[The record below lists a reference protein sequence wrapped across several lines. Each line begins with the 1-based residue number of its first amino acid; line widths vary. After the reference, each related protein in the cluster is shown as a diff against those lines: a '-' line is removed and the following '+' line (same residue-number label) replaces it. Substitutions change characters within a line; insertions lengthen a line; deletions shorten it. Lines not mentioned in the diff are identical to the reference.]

1 MRFDEY
7 AAHDATALAAL
18 VRSKEVSPAELRQ
31 VAEAAIAKVNP
42 RLNAVIAPI
51 APEHGQPAS
60 GSDNGPFF
68 GVPTLIKD
76 LVMHAKGV
84 PCDMGSRFVAGSFV
98 SPHDT
103 ELMTK
108 WRATGMRFL
117 GRTNTPELGYCI
129 TTEPVLYGPTRNPW
143 DPTRSPGGS
152 SGGSAAAVAAGIV
165 PVAHAN
171 DGGGS
176 IRIPAAMCGLV
187 GLKPTRGRTATGPE
201 FGQPLHGMG
210 IEFAVTRTVR
220 DCAALLDALEGPGT
234 GDPFEIARPV
244 RPYAQEVG
252 ARQVPLRVAFGTKGM
267 MNAVISS
274 EAEKGVQ
281 VVAALLASM
290 GHRVEEAMPAYDE
303 NLFHAANRTY
313 WEGFLASGV
322 LGLGQMTG
330 RKGGPDN
337 LEATTWASFQ
347 HGAAKSLVDV
357 EMADAFANMTC
368 RAVGQFFMQ
377 HDVLVTPVSNGAARP
392 LGYTNANDP
401 ALGADGWYRHLFENA
416 PFTALWNMTG
426 QPAISLPLH
435 RTADGLPVGIQIVA
449 KLGREDVLIRLAAQL
464 EEALPWKGFV
474 PQVHVAQPLS

>member
-1 MRFDEY
+1 MRLDEY
-7 AAHDATALAAL
+7 AALDATGLAAL
-18 VRSKEVSPAELRQ
+18 IRTKQVSAAEVQRTAQE
-31 VAEAAIAKVNP
+31 AIAKVNP
-42 RLNAVIAPI
+42 RINAVIAPI
-51 APEHGQPAS
+51 APERGRSAPGTESA
-60 GSDNGPFF
+60 PFF

-76 LVMHAKGV
+76 LVMHAEGV

-103 ELMTK
+103 DLMKK
-108 WRATGMRFL
+108 WRATGMTFL

-129 TTEPVLYGPTRNPW
+129 TTEPVLNGPTRNPW
-143 DPTRSPGGS
+143 DLARSPGGS
-152 SGGSAAAVAAGIV
+152 SGGSAAAVAAGLV

-220 DCAALLDALEGPGT
+220 DCAALLDALEGPGI
-234 GDPFEIARPV
+234 GDMFEIPRPV
-244 RPYAQEVG
+244 RPYVQELG
-252 ARQVPLRVAFGTKGM
+252 ARQAPLRVAFGTKGM
-267 MNAVISS
+267 MNAAISP

-290 GHRVEEAMPAYDE
+290 GHRVEEAMPAFDE
-303 NLFHAANRTY
+303 NLFHAANQTY
-313 WEGFLASGV
+313 WEGFLAAGV

-357 EMADAFANMTC
+357 EMADAFANITC
-368 RAVGQFFMQ
+368 RAVGQFFTR

-392 LGYTNANDP
+392 LGYTNADDP
-401 ALGADGWYRHLFENA
+401 NLGADGWYRHLFENA

-449 KLGREDVLIRLAAQL
+449 RHGAEDVLIRLAAQL
-464 EEALPWKGFV
+464 EQALPWAGRRAG
-474 PQVHVAQPLS
+474 VHVAAG